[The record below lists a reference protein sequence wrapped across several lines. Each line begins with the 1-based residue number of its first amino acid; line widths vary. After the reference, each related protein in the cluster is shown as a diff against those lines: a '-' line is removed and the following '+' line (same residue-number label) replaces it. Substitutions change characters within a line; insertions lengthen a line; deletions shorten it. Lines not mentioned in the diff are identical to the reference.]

1 MYGAGDP
8 LGVSQ
13 KVVVRDQPS
22 QRFGKPLKE
31 ERGEQALSTK
41 KGKQQGSGSAL
52 GEEEKEEAEEK
63 AKRKQRRQ
71 CILNPD
77 CREESTT
84 GEFGGGSGRCS
95 QFVTSCLPISSS
107 SLSFLPPMYDIYIRR
122 HGDRTGI
129 VHADPSVVLELGGHS
144 RYKISIWANM
154 IYQLGRI
161 VYHSFLSVSCC
172 PCPSTAADPPGP
184 PMSPCAWVAGKKTNR
199 SPFFSLSV
207 DGKFPGVPDG
217 RRDGRSLF
225 FSSLPCTVPTLPLFP
240 LSCLSEFATGRDPG
254 PPKKTLYP
262 KWHPPESLVA
272 WLGTFKT
279 RHHTCA

>member
-1 MYGAGDP
+1 MTKSGASRMKTKDENQIDAAYLHFTSVTLTQGNNMYGAGDP

-84 GEFGGGSGRCS
+84 GELGEEVGGA
-95 QFVTSCLPISSS
+95 VSS
-107 SLSFLPPMYDIYIRR
+107 SLHVCLGICLFCFSF
-122 HGDRTGI
+122 
-129 VHADPSVVLELGGHS
+129 
-144 RYKISIWANM
+144 
-154 IYQLGRI
+154 
-161 VYHSFLSVSCC
+161 F
-172 PCPSTAADPPGP
+172 
-184 PMSPCAWVAGKKTNR
+184 
-199 SPFFSLSV
+199 PFAPHV
-207 DGKFPGVPDG
+207 
-217 RRDGRSLF
+217 
-225 FSSLPCTVPTLPLFP
+225 
-240 LSCLSEFATGRDPG
+240 
-254 PPKKTLYP
+254 
-262 KWHPPESLVA
+262 
-272 WLGTFKT
+272 
-279 RHHTCA
+279 